1 MLPSGAIAWHSKT
14 QSITALTST
23 EAQFLLL
30 SLLLN
35 PFFTRHV
42 LNCFGH
48 YPIGGPI
55 IIYEDNEAC
64 IKVINAWHSAWIL
77 SILCLKTIKL
87 CGP

>member
-35 PFFTRHV
+35 PFFLLV
-42 LNCFGH
+42 MYSIAL
-48 YPIGGPI
+48 
-55 IIYEDNEAC
+55 
-64 IKVINAWHSAWIL
+64 VITL
-77 SILCLKTIKL
+77 
-87 CGP
+87 